1 MAFKNKVNKSDTPK
15 TANKTPRKKMSKRSI
30 VNAICIVFLS
40 VCVIGSTI
48 AFVLIQN
55 ILSSS
60 EIMDKLDGLYS
71 ESSSELYDR
80 DSGLITTLAR
90 EDGVRENIAYDEIP
104 QVVIDSFLA
113 VEDSRYFKHSGF
125 DLPRFI
131 KSGWV
136 NITSGGIAQGGST
149 LTMQLVD
156 VKLFPDASATNQSL
170 VEKLEQ
176 KVVEIFKSMDIES
189 RLNKEQVLEYYLN
202 SINFGGPA
210 RGIQKGAQYY
220 FGKDAKNLN
229 LSEAAFLAGVIN
241 APGINNPYNVN
252 INPEMTTYLERATK
266 RRDDVLYYLN
276 YHGYISETEYKL
288 ALSTDLSLQLNG
300 ETSFNTDAYASFIKL
315 VVDEVREKTGLDP
328 YTTPMKIYTTMDKD
342 AQELSDSILN
352 GEVVTFPDERIQ
364 TGFSAINNQT
374 GEILAIGGGRG
385 YTLDSNYNH
394 GAYFE
399 HQIGSTAKPII
410 EYTQAFEYL
419 GYSTEHVFEDTPVNN
434 YTSDGGTLY
443 NADRQFHGDVTF
455 KDAVGWSY
463 NLPAYKTLL
472 EVTKEI
478 GIDGE
483 VELLNKMGIDQITKD
498 NFTYGISIGGSELA
512 MTPLQ
517 LSAAYGVLA
526 NKGTYIEP
534 YSVSRIVFED
544 SDKEDYIAEAEKEN
558 VFSDES
564 AYLMSYLLRNNITQ
578 KYPTITSAL
587 SSAPYP
593 VYAKSG
599 TSDAPGGLAIPEG
612 VAKDKWIAAYT
623 NQYTVST
630 WLGYE
635 DYTTN
640 PNNYLNENVVNAG
653 YPEAIT
659 RALLDSLTDGSAQEI
674 ERPSGVT
681 SISHVQGVFPYASS
695 SSGKMVSGLIRSKFA
710 KVSGTISPDPL
721 ESLSSFDVKLDN
733 NVLSLAFTAYS
744 DQSALSGTASKTVSA
759 GGASVTYTPLFSKY
773 ALFGAVRYKYEVYI
787 NGTLIDT
794 YSDSSEKVTKQIS
807 TSNGDEVRVC
817 GFYGY
822 EKDDTTSNKICKT
835 VTSSGVSSSFKVGT
849 DFDALFATTTSYEDA
864 VAAVTAWANA
874 NLPGVNISFVRSE
887 NIEAGKNDTS
897 RTTIKSGST
906 VSSDKTY
913 TVAIGTKE

>member
-1 MAFKNKVNKSDTPK
+1 MAFKNKVKKANTPK
-15 TANKTPRKKMSKRSI
+15 TTNKTPRKKMSKRSI
-30 VNAICIVFLS
+30 INAICIVFLS
-40 VCVIGSTI
+40 ICVVGSTI

-60 EIMDKLDGLYS
+60 EIMGKLDGLYS
-71 ESSSELYDR
+71 ESSSEIYDR
-80 DSGLITTLAR
+80 NGELITTLAR
-90 EDGVRENIAYDEIP
+90 EDGVRENITYDEIP
-104 QVVIDSFLA
+104 QVVIDAFLA
-113 VEDSRYFKHSGF
+113 IEDSRYFKHSGF

-170 VEKLEQ
+170 IEKLEQ
-176 KVVEIFKSMDIES
+176 KIVEIFKSMDIES
-189 RLNKEQVLEYYLN
+189 RLNKEQILEYYLN

-229 LSEAAFLAGVIN
+229 LTEAAFLAGVIN

-252 INPEMTTYLERATK
+252 TNPDIATYLERATK
-266 RRDDVLYYLN
+266 RRNDVLYQLN
-276 YHGYISETEYKL
+276 NHGYITDTEYNL

-300 ETSFNTDAYASFIKL
+300 ETAFSTDAYASFIKV
-315 VVDEVREKTGLDP
+315 VVDEVLEKTDKDP

-352 GEVVTFPDERIQ
+352 GELITFPDERIQ
-364 TGFSAINNQT
+364 TGFTAINNQT

-394 GAYFE
+394 GAYFD

-419 GYSTEHVFEDTPVNN
+419 GYSTEHVFEDTPVDN
-434 YTSDGGTLY
+434 YAQGQTLY

-463 NLPAYKTLL
+463 NIPAYKTLL
-472 EVTKEI
+472 AVTEEI
-478 GIDGE
+478 GIKGE
-483 VELLNKMGIDQITKD
+483 VELLNKMGINIDED
-498 NFTYGISIGGSELA
+498 DFDYGMSIGGSNLS
-512 MTPLQ
+512 MTTLQ
-517 LSAAYGVLA
+517 LSAAYSVLA
-526 NKGTYIEP
+526 NKGNYIEP
-534 YSVSRIVFED
+534 YSVSRIEFEED
-544 SDKEDYIAEAEKEN
+544 DQEDYVAKQEKEN

-578 KYPTITSAL
+578 SYPTINSAL

-612 VAKDKWIAAYT
+612 IAKDKWIAAYT
-623 NQYTVST
+623 NQFTVSA

-635 DYTTN
+635 DYMTN
-640 PNNYLNENVVNAG
+640 PNNYLNESVVNAG
-653 YPEAIT
+653 IPEIIA

-674 ERPSGVT
+674 ERPAGVVN
-681 SISHVQGVFPYASS
+681 ISHVQGVFPYATSS
-695 SSGKMVSGLIRSKFA
+695 YGNMVTGLIRSKFA
-710 KVSGTISPDPL
+710 KVSNTISPDPL
-721 ESLSSFDVKLDN
+721 ESLSSLNVSLTN
-733 NVLSLAFTAYS
+733 NILSLTFAAYS
-744 DQSALSGTASKTVSA
+744 DKDALSGTATKTVSA

-773 ALFGAVRYKYEVYI
+773 SLFGAVRYKYEVYI
-787 NGTLIDT
+787 NDVLIDT
-794 YSDSSEKVTKQIS
+794 YADSSENVTRQLS
-807 TSNGDEVRVC
+807 TSNGDKVRVC

-822 EKDDTTSNKICKT
+822 ENADVTSNKVCKS
-835 VTSSGVSSSFKVGT
+835 VTSEGVSKSYKIGT
-849 DFDALFATTTSYEDA
+849 DFDALFATTTSYD
-864 VAAVTAWANA
+864 AAVSAVSAWANA
-874 NLPGVNISFVRSE
+874 NIPGVNINFVKSE
-887 NIEAGKNDTS
+887 NVEAGKNDTS
-897 RTTIKSGST
+897 RTTIVSGNT
-906 VSSDKTY
+906 VNSDQTY

>member
-15 TANKTPRKKMSKRSI
+15 TTNKTPRKKMSKRSI
-30 VNAICIVFLS
+30 INAICIVFLS
-40 VCVIGSTI
+40 ICVIGSTI

-60 EIMDKLDGLYS
+60 EIMDKIDGLYS
-71 ESSSELYDR
+71 ESSSEIYDR
-80 DSGLITTLAR
+80 DGELITTLAR
-90 EDGVRENIAYDEIP
+90 EDGVRENITYDEIP
-104 QVVIDSFLA
+104 QAVIDSFLA

-136 NITSGGIAQGGST
+136 NVTSGGIRQGGST

-176 KVVEIFKSMDIES
+176 KVVEIFKSMDIEA

-241 APGINNPYNVN
+241 APGSNNPYNVN
-252 INPEMTTYLERATK
+252 TNPDIDTYLQRAMD
-266 RRDDVLYYLN
+266 RRDEVLYYLN
-276 YHGYISETEYKL
+276 YHGYITETEYKL
-288 ALSTDLSLQLNG
+288 ALSTDLSLQLSG
-300 ETSFNTDAYASFIKL
+300 ETSFNTDAFASFIK
-315 VVDEVREKTGLDP
+315 VAVDEVREKTKLDP
-328 YTTPMKIYTTMDKD
+328 YVTPMKIYTTMDKD

-419 GYSTEHVFEDTPVNN
+419 GYSTEHVFEDTPVDN
-434 YTSDGGTLY
+434 YAQGLTLY

-463 NLPAYKTLL
+463 NIPAYKTLL
-472 EVTKEI
+472 AVTDEI
-478 GIDGE
+478 GIKGE
-483 VELLNKMGIDQITKD
+483 VEILNKMGINQITED
-498 NFTYGISIGGSELA
+498 NFTYGISIGGSNLA

-517 LSAAYGVLA
+517 LTAAYGVLA

-544 SDKEDYIAEAEKEN
+544 SEQEDYIAEAEKEN

-578 KYPTITSAL
+578 SYPTISSAL

-599 TSDAPGGLAIPEG
+599 TSDASEGLAIPEG

-623 NQYTVST
+623 NQFTVST

-635 DYTTN
+635 DYMTN
-640 PNNYLNENVVNAG
+640 PNNYLNESVVNAG
-653 YPEAIT
+653 IPEIIA

-674 ERPSGVT
+674 ERPSGVV
-681 SISHVQGVFPYASS
+681 SISHVQGVFPYASTS
-695 SSGKMVSGLIRSKFA
+695 AGNMVTGLIRSKFA

-721 ESLSSFDVKLDN
+721 ESLSSFDVSLNN
-733 NVLSLAFTAYS
+733 NVLSLAFAAYS
-744 DQSALSGTASKTVSA
+744 DQNALSGSTSKTVSA

-773 ALFGAVRYKYEVYI
+773 SLFGAVRYKYEVYI
-787 NGTLIDT
+787 NGTLVDT
-794 YSDSSEKVTKQIS
+794 YSDSSDKVTRQIS

-822 EKDDTTSNKICKT
+822 EKTDMTSNKVCKT
-835 VTSSGVSSSFKVGT
+835 VTSSGVSSSYKVGT
-849 DFDALFATTTSYEDA
+849 DFDALFATTTSYDDA
-864 VAAVTAWANA
+864 VAAVTAWANT
-874 NLPGVNISFVRSE
+874 NLPGVNITFVRSE
-887 NIEAGKNDTS
+887 NVEAGKNDTS
-897 RTTIKSGST
+897 RTTIISGST
-906 VSSDKTY
+906 VSSDQTY
-913 TVAIGTKE
+913 TVAIGTRE